1 MEHIDDLDGPFRHG
15 PLVNSALGCCP
26 QTSGEVAA
34 GNILHDE
41 VKAALGLVVKVIVD
55 GRDRRVVERRE
66 DHRLAFEILDRLCL
80 LLFLDVRLD
89 HLLDRTLS
97 AAEVL
102 IDREINGAHAAAA
115 DLFDDLVA
123 AVEERSLAEGL
134 EARAFTVG
142 TAFEIGARE

>member
-1 MEHIDDLDGPFRHG
+1 MGSP
-15 PLVNSALGCCP
+15 
-26 QTSGEVAA
+26 GEGQIAA
-34 GNILHDE
+34 GDVLHHE
-41 VKAALGLVVKVIVD
+41 VKAAFGLVVKIIVN
-55 GRDRRVVERRE
+55 GRDGRVVERRE
-66 DHRLAFEILDRLCL
+66 DHRLALEILNGLCL

-89 HLLDRTLS
+89 HLLDRTLG

-134 EARAFTVG
+134 ESRAFAIG
-142 TAFEIGARE
+142 TAFEIGARERAFIFGPDLA